1 MAGIYIHIPFC
12 KQACHYCDFHFST
25 QTDYRQNLVNALHR
39 ELQLQKLY
47 LENKVVKS
55 IYFGGGTPSL
65 LTAHEI
71 SDLIATCYRNFNFDT
86 EPEITIEANPDDLS
100 LTYLTALK
108 DVGVNRLSIGIQTFS
123 NEALVQLNRAHN
135 KQRALASIEEAR
147 NAGFTNISL
156 DLMYALPGQTQE
168 QWMADISQ
176 ALAFKPEH
184 ISAYTLT
191 IEPQTAFGKWHNKGK
206 LQVPDEDTAAHFFQ
220 TLSYTLVQNGY
231 EHYEVSNFCLPECYS
246 KHNSSY
252 WLQKHYLGIGPS
264 AHSYNGVSRQYNI
277 ANNHQYMKAIGEGV
291 IPATH
296 ELLTDKEKINDILL
310 TGLRTKWGV
319 SLHELINNFKYDILS
334 IHQQKIRFLTDNQLV
349 LINNNQLILTK
360 EGLIMADKIASDLFI

>member
-25 QTDYRQNLVNALHR
+25 QTDYRQNLVTALHN
-39 ELQLQKLY
+39 ELHLQKHY

-65 LTAHEI
+65 LTAQEI
-71 SDLIATCYRNFNFDT
+71 TELIATCYRNFNVDA
-86 EPEITIEANPDDLS
+86 EPEITLEANPDDLS
-100 LTYLTALK
+100 TIYLTALK
-108 DVGVNRLSIGIQTFS
+108 QAGVNRLSIGIQTFS
-123 NEALVQLNRAHN
+123 NDALAQLNRAHN
-135 KQRALASIEEAR
+135 KERALASLTEAR
-147 NAGFTNISL
+147 DSGFSNISL
-156 DLMYALPGQTQE
+156 DIMYALPNQTLE
-168 QWMADISQ
+168 QFMADVNQ
-176 ALAFKPEH
+176 ALAYKPEH

-191 IEPQTAFGKWHNKGK
+191 IEPQTVFGKWHNKGK
-206 LQVPDEDTAAHFFQ
+206 LQVPDDETAAHFFRI
-220 TLSYTLVQNGY
+220 LSQTLVQKGY
-231 EHYEVSNFCLPECYS
+231 EHYEVSNFCLPEFYA

-264 AHSYNGVSRQYNI
+264 AHSYNGVSRQFNI
-277 ANNHQYMKAIGEGV
+277 ANNHQYMKTIGEGV

-296 ELLTDKEKINDILL
+296 EWLTDKEKINDLLL

-319 SLHELINNFKYDILS
+319 SLHELNNNFKYDILS
-334 IHQQKIRFLTDNQLV
+334 IHQQKISFLTDNQLA
-349 LINNNQLILTK
+349 LINNGQLILTK